1 MTASVSIEV
10 ETTFKKECRII
21 NLKREYPHYSGT
33 IQWAIA
39 TDLSENELRIRFK
52 QQIAEYEPFIILTM
66 EQALAIVKFHSNER
80 KHAIRNASLGD
91 AFAYE
96 DGESEKYHAEIISDP
111 FDDGPD
117 MTYLY
122 DAIENLA
129 PTQRERIR
137 KHFMMGYSF
146 VEIAADEGVSV
157 QAVQQSVTRSLS
169 TLKKIL
175 SAR

>member
-1 MTASVSIEV
+1 MAANVNIDLNHA
-10 ETTFKKECRII
+10 FKQECRII
-21 NLKREYPHYSGT
+21 NLKREYPHYKGT

-39 TDLSENELRIRFK
+39 TDLSEKALRVRFK
-52 QQIAEYEPFIILTM
+52 QQIAEYEPFLLLTM

-80 KHAIRNASLGD
+80 KHAIRSASLGD

-96 DGESEKYHAEIISDP
+96 DGESEKYHAEIVVDP

-122 DAIENLA
+122 DAIESLA
-129 PTQRERIR
+129 PAQRERIR
-137 KHFMMGYSF
+137 KHFMLGYSF

-157 QAVQQSVTRSLS
+157 QAVQQSVTRSLA